1 MLLGK
6 PLVLNHRHK
15 NKAKRGNR
23 LHSSGIANPAL
34 SLNGDEDENEPR
46 TSSVTQSSVDILME
60 DDEEDEHEE
69 VVTLKNKFSS
79 IVKFKIIYFSSSNLV
94 RFLLNKLFTQSN
106 TFWVAFRTQHRICV
120 YGL

>member
-94 RFLLNKLFTQSN
+94 RFLLNKLFIQSN
-106 TFWVAFRTQHRICV
+106 TFWVAFHTQHRICV